1 MKNNDKWLYEIEKR
15 KILQETII
23 TDHKKNK
30 FIREIKNGLGEEI
43 LKEPNKVQKKLT
55 LFEKLKK
62 LF

>member
-1 MKNNDKWLYEIEKR
+1 MKNDDKWLYEIEKR
-15 KILQETII
+15 KLLQETII

-43 LKEPNKVQKKLT
+43 LKEPNKLQKKLT